1 MTIFKS
7 FFLGSVQG
15 LTEFLPVSS
24 SGHLVIIQNLLDL
37 GSDIGFDV
45 LLHFA
50 TVIAVL
56 FYFRKDVVE
65 IFRGL
70 AGKSQTGLFYLKAVI
85 IGSTPTAVIGFAF
98 KGFFE
103 AKFAQPKIAAA
114 MLAVTGFV
122 LFFASKYTHG
132 KPGREIEKTRNV
144 DFLLIGL
151 LQGMAIMPGISRSG
165 MTIAMAL
172 ILGFKKETAFK
183 YSMLLSV
190 PAVLGAGLL
199 EISKIEF
206 NAVSVSGGAA
216 ALAAGIAALYV
227 LSGMVVRE
235 KLHVFSYYLWA
246 ASALGLIFL

>member
-37 GSDIGFDV
+37 GSNIGFDV

-50 TVIAVL
+50 TVFAVL
-56 FYFRKDVVE
+56 FYFRSEVFE

-70 AGKSQTGLFYLKAVI
+70 AGKSEKGLIYLKAVI
-85 IGSTPTAVIGFAF
+85 IGSIPTAVIGLAF

-103 AKFAQPKIAAA
+103 AKFAQPRIAAA
-114 MLAVTGFV
+114 MFAVTGLV
-122 LFFASKYTHG
+122 LFFVSKYTHG
-132 KPGREIEKTRNV
+132 KPGREIEKTGTV

-151 LQGMAIMPGISRSG
+151 FQGMAIMPGISRSG
-165 MTIAMAL
+165 MTIAAAL
-172 ILGFKKETAFK
+172 LLGFKKETAFK

-190 PAVLGAGLL
+190 PAVLGAGIL
-199 EISKIEF
+199 EISNIEF
-206 NAVSVSGGAA
+206 NAAAIAGGAM
-216 ALAAGIAALYV
+216 ALVTGIAALYI
-227 LSGMVVRE
+227 LSGIVVRE
-235 KLHVFSYYLWA
+235 KLHIFSYYLWA